1 MGGTSDSNTDESSLQ
16 DDVEY
21 IVLKQS
27 DELSEDS
34 EFANGSFDQLNEN
47 TILTSDFQTDQLQL
61 VDADQATPKDA
72 DHSSPSVSNHVDEPS
87 MSAAQEA
94 IPDDL
99 LCKGCHTKYDNP
111 CLLPCLHTFCLR
123 CLSKQTG
130 VGSSVVTCPVDFK
143 SHNLPSIGLT
153 GLQPNIMTRDLLKV
167 YDVVK
172 GQKTILCNACL
183 DCQEPKAVLR
193 CSTCQIYLCAP
204 AGVVHR
210 KMRATYEHEL
220 CPFDGASHDEKE
232 IGRALLEIR
241 SSHCPPHPDQ
251 LLECFCEP
259 CEVPIC
265 ARCILGNHR
274 GHQFKPLKDLE
285 GSIKGTVSALSE
297 ETSKWM
303 DAVEGG
309 IVKANKRAE
318 EIDQQAGELY
328 EVVEDAVNIIAGD
341 LEETRRAVLAG
352 IQSSTD
358 AKLGNL
364 ISQVKELSTLLSSS
378 RLSLAFA
385 SNMMTSGCVADL
397 LTHKAMIK
405 SRLEEIVSQQ
415 IRLEPCE
422 EADMKVFVDVDRAS
436 DAVKRFIS
444 REEIKPSKEA
454 LKLSGDL
461 QQKTTEYLKLNEELK
476 SARDEVAQMKKV
488 YDKPFFAK
496 FTMTLKAFSTITK
509 EALKLSGDLQQ
520 KTTEYLKLN
529 EELKSA
535 RDEVAQMKKVYDKP
549 FFAKFTMTLKA
560 FSTITEKTVYS
571 EPVLLGGYFWRLSVY
586 PSGETDGYFALFL
599 IIANAQSLVAGWTC
613 SVNNSLTVVN
623 HLDPAKSIMKEST
636 KIRFKEGAP
645 SWGYPKFM
653 TMAEL
658 RDPSKGFLVDDAL
671 ELRATVSLA

>member
-444 REEIKPSKEA
+444 REEIKPSKEV
-454 LKLSGDL
+454 
-461 QQKTTEYLKLNEELK
+461 LKLN
-476 SARDEVAQMKKV
+476 DEVMRYRDAAEQSK
-488 YDKPFFAK
+488 
-496 FTMTLKAFSTITK
+496 K